1 MDPRVQAIK
10 DYFNSVEIERNG
22 ARGNI
27 VKINMYPNANKFFLT
42 VEDLVELAELNN
54 KYKDYYLSVN
64 EFCANLCE
72 GKYSMGS
79 GISQKLKNLHERV
92 KELKDE
98 LNFKIEIEENLIEE
112 DMNNLKDM
120 MISQLEQY
128 FSELKVKLKALFHQN
143 NAELK
148 ESLIDANRI
157 LKQEL
162 LNTLNNE
169 EFFDLNKFYVQF
181 NEMKSKPGEFE
192 DFLKHYVNND
202 KTVQFS
208 KSAMDQFDKMSP
220 IFNESY
226 DLDSKMVNY
235 VLNIEK
241 LSSHFI
247 PHEDDMATVLEGF
260 SKMVMKQ
267 IDTSMMKARH
277 FTAGEGGFGN
287 EGLVS
292 TLGASPGRGVKAKA
306 SLSPNR
312 SPAQKKTANAAQ
324 TTQKAKPTNEI
335 NCITFKN
342 FQDLQYDHLK
352 FANSN
357 VGTAML
363 ELHGN
368 NFNQK
373 SCEYMGSFLGSLY
386 KLDKLKLNF
395 SM

>member
-22 ARGNI
+22 GRGNI

-54 KYKDYYLSVN
+54 KYKDHYLSVN
-64 EFCANLCE
+64 EFCANLCD

-120 MISQLEQY
+120 MVAQLEQY
-128 FSELKVKLKALFHQN
+128 FSELKVKLKNLFHQN
-143 NAELK
+143 NADLK

-162 LNTLNNE
+162 LNTLNKE
-169 EFFDLNKFYVQF
+169 DFFDLNKFYVQF
-181 NEMKSKPGEFE
+181 NEMKTKPNEFE

-202 KTVQFS
+202 KAVQFS
-208 KSAMDQFDKMSP
+208 KSAVDQFEKMNP
-220 IFNESY
+220 IFNENY
-226 DLDSKMVNY
+226 NLDNKMVNY

-241 LSSHFI
+241 LSTNFV

-277 FTAGEGGFGN
+277 FTTGDANFGGDN
-287 EGLVS
+287 LAS
-292 TLGASPGRGVKAKA
+292 TLGGSPGRGLKTK
-306 SLSPNR
+306 SSFSPTK
-312 SPAQKKTANAAQ
+312 SPGNKKTISSVS
-324 TTQKAKPTNEI
+324 TTQKVKPTNEI

-357 VGTAML
+357 VGTVVL

-373 SCEYMGSFLGSLY
+373 SCEYMGAFLGSLY